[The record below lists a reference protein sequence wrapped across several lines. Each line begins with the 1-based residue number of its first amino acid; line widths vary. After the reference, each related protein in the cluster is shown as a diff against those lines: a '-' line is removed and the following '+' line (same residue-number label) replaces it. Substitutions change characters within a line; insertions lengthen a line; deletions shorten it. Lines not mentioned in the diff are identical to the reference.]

1 MQIETYLV
9 GSNSDN
15 HINNSAYVKN
25 NNYVLL
31 QVHTVLVWV
40 VPGSYVSWRVSMRAF
55 SSLVLALLARG
66 RGGQKVNTAG
76 EEEIR
81 ADGGCGRSILGQYGT
96 GLEGAGRSIWQ
107 E

>member
-1 MQIETYLV
+1 MF
-9 GSNSDN
+9 
-15 HINNSAYVKN
+15 
-25 NNYVLL
+25 LL
-31 QVHTVLVWV
+31 FL
-40 VPGSYVSWRVSMRAF
+40 PAD
-55 SSLVLALLARG
+55 
-66 RGGQKVNTAG
+66 GGQKVDTAG